1 MTKAILVVL
10 LGFGL
15 LLAGVAATSNAPPL
29 EYSER
34 RQEEI

>member
-15 LLAGVAATSNAPPL
+15 LLAGVAAISNAPPV

-34 RQEEI
+34 R